1 MLEVLGVKCPI
12 ILPPSWLCCTL
23 LSLTHDTMTLV
34 LALLATS
41 LPLSTPVLVLD
52 SEADLTQELLVR
64 WCQF

>member
-1 MLEVLGVKCPI
+1 MAVP
-12 ILPPSWLCCTL
+12 CTL